1 MTKQFEVLNTST
13 KDFSSNTNNSS
24 EQMKKEGQSLFDSLL
39 SEASTQVEE
48 EPKANPN
55 TSKQK
60 TETKTEEKEQANSK
74 NQVSTNKESSK
85 VEENKEKSDNTITA
99 KHKEDVKEVKAQ
111 ETIKDSSPA
120 KNDEKP
126 QENAKNNAVNLNK
139 VIIENKTNDSKEL
152 KKESSQSLFDS
163 LLSDASTELEEE
175 KKVTQVAIDTKK
187 EQSSKKNNTEINT
200 LIKEQNKNTLKNNK
214 LEVLVDNKEKKET
227 SLSKEI
233 ISDNKTDK
241 IKSEKTKEPETALEN
256 KKDKTKSKKLET
268 LEIKKEIINTKENP
282 SSEESLKANVSDKIL
297 KIKSEGLL
305 NEHKQDVKISGVEV
319 KSDSIN
325 IVDSKT
331 NVKLTDN
338 EMKTTSTN
346 TVDSKLDVKNND
358 IVKETNVTTDKVQD
372 TSSVLSHAVLNNK
385 KEEETSTKTVV
396 ELKDEKIVKPSAT
409 IIEDKKEI
417 NTTVSKN
424 EQNDITSLP
433 KDTVI
438 EDVIDVKIEKKLDAV
453 VNVDKKEV
461 KSEVKEKL
469 PTETIVSAKDSGSKI
484 VKNTKEEVLS
494 IEDELKKFIQD
505 MKEQPSK
512 ESNKKT
518 DSKNQVLANMYLRSQ
533 KITVDEK
540 VKEVGK
546 QGKEIAKN
554 ASNIDDIALSAKT
567 LDLGLKNIE
576 TTTAKEKPSEHSV
589 LLKEQF
595 LDRLAF
601 TKNIVKDDLKKV
613 DLINEKVKADTI
625 KQEQTNSIVKSDI
638 KANIENNV
646 QISVSP
652 TNVLNIESKIIGAK
666 QQLSS
671 MMSDIAREMYRNYKP
686 PVTAFRINLLP
697 SHLGSISIMM
707 KSDKDKAIS
716 ISLNVSHS
724 NTLDAMVDSQASLRT
739 ALSKNFEN
747 DTNFSLDFSMQDDSS
762 SNSTFDEH
770 TNQDSNFNGKQD
782 DEQVKAIHHE
792 EEIIEDNSYM

>member
-1 MTKQFEVLNTST
+1 MTKQFEVLSTNT

-24 EQMKKEGQSLFDSLL
+24 EQTKKEGLSLFDSLL

-60 TETKTEEKEQANSK
+60 VETKTEEKEQVNSK

-85 VEENKEKSDNTITA
+85 VEESKEKSDTTTTT
-99 KHKEDVKEVKAQ
+99 KHKEDVKEAKAQ
-111 ETIKDSSPA
+111 ETIKDSSSI
-120 KNDEKP
+120 KSDEKP

-152 KKESSQSLFDS
+152 KKESPQSLFDS

-175 KKVTQVAIDTKK
+175 KKETQVTINTKK
-187 EQSSKKNNTEINT
+187 DQSSKKDNTEINHS
-200 LIKEQNKNTLKNNK
+200 IKDQNKNTVKNNEN
-214 LEVLVDNKEKKET
+214 EVLVDNKEKKET
-227 SLSKEI
+227 SSSKEI
-233 ISDNKTDK
+233 ISDNKIDK
-241 IKSEKTKEPETALEN
+241 IKSKNTIESESTLEN
-256 KKDKTKSKKLET
+256 KTDKTKSNKLET
-268 LEIKKEIINTKENP
+268 LEIKKEISNTKENP
-282 SSEESLKANVSDKIL
+282 SSEESLKANDSDKVL
-297 KIKSEGLL
+297 KIKSENQV
-305 NEHKQDVKISGVEV
+305 NENKQDVKISGVEV

-325 IVDSKT
+325 LVDSKT
-331 NVKLTDN
+331 NVKVIDN
-338 EMKTTSTN
+338 EIKTASIN
-346 TVDSKLDVKNND
+346 KVEPKHDVQNND
-358 IVKETNVTTDKVQD
+358 IVKETSVAANKVQD
-372 TSSVLSHAVLNNK
+372 QSTVASHAVLNNE
-385 KEEETSTKTVV
+385 KEEKTSTKTVL

-409 IIEDKKEI
+409 IIDDKKETNI
-417 NTTVSKN
+417 TVSKN
-424 EQNDITSLP
+424 EQNDIASLP
-433 KDTVI
+433 KNTVI
-438 EDVIDVKIEKKLDAV
+438 EDVSDVKIEKKLDVV

-469 PTETIVSAKDSGSKI
+469 PTETIVNTKDNGSKI

-576 TTTAKEKPSEHSV
+576 TSTAKEKPSEHSV

-613 DLINEKVKADTI
+613 DLINEKVKADNI

-724 NTLDAMVDSQASLRT
+724 NTLDAMVDNQASLRT

-762 SNSTFDEH
+762 SNSSFDEH
-770 TNQDSNFNGKQD
+770 TNQDSNFNGKQE
-782 DEQVKAIHHE
+782 DEQVKALHHE